1 MVHSTISATFGKE
14 TPVLVGGVARS
25 TSSKKQTSG
34 KSKREKR
41 NEREEKVRKTRK
53 RKKERNK
60 RRLKTRSNREIA

>member
-25 TSSKKQTSG
+25 TSPKKQTSGKNSG

-53 RKKERNK
+53 RKKQTSSK
-60 RRLKTRSNREIA
+60 DTLK